1 MKQITAEELEGMVEH
16 WLSTPVE
23 GYLGSDYGQDA
34 KSILQLPHSDG
45 AADEL
50 LRKLRQDIII
60 TTQLPPD
67 AVSLYG
73 APSGV
78 DRFDIVLDVA
88 GRTFDL
94 TGGNR

>member
-1 MKQITAEELEGMVEH
+1 MKTLTGEELEGMVEH
-16 WLSTPVE
+16 WLSTPVN

-34 KSILQLPHSDG
+34 KSILQLPHTDE

-50 LRKLRQDIII
+50 IRKLRQDIII
-60 TTQLPPD
+60 TTSLPAG

-73 APSGV
+73 VPSGV
-78 DRFDIVLDVA
+78 DRFDIVLEVA

-94 TGGNR
+94 SGGN